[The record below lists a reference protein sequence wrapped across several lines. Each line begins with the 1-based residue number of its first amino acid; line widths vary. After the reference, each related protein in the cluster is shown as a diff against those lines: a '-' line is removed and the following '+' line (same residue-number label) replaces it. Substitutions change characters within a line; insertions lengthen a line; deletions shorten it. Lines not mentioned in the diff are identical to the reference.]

1 MILCVDPD
9 ETAATATTETLAA
22 AGFETTRATS
32 ASEAREV
39 LADEPFLDCLVTEYD
54 LPDGTG
60 LEVVETARETAPDL
74 PAVVFTDADLSTVAP
89 SESDVIVEYL
99 GKDTPDAREEL
110 AALVDHSVSFL
121 SQTAYPL
128 PDDEDARLA
137 ALARYSEVPETL
149 AASLDRLTE
158 LAVALFGAGSAAVG
172 LVDAHHERFLSCHG
186 ASFDAVDREETVCT
200 YAILEDDLTV
210 IEDLDD
216 DPRFTGQTAAAE
228 LGFYAGAPLVTPD
241 GRAIGTFCVHDTE
254 PRTFDDRERDLLWT
268 LADET
273 MATLETHRRL
283 AEQRDSGDGG
293 GDTHAAD
300 RADTN
305 ATDGGDTADHGET
318 HADDATEGER

>member
-9 ETAATATTETLAA
+9 ETAGTATTDALTA
-22 AGFETTRATS
+22 AGFETTLAAS

-39 LADEPFLDCLVTEYD
+39 LADGHRPDCLVTEYD
-54 LPDGTG
+54 LPEGTG
-60 LEVVETARETAPDL
+60 LEVVTAARETVPDL

-89 SESDVIVEYL
+89 AESNVVVEFL

-110 AALVDHSVSFL
+110 AALVDHTVSFL
-121 SQTAYPL
+121 SQTTYPL

-137 ALARYSEVPETL
+137 ALDRYTDAPETL
-149 AASLDRLTE
+149 EASLDRLTE
-158 LAVALFGAGSAAVG
+158 LAVALFDASSAGVG

-200 YAILEDDLTV
+200 YAILDDDLTV
-210 IEDLDD
+210 IEDVDD
-216 DPRFTGQTAAAE
+216 DPRFTGQAAAG

-241 GRAIGTFCVHDTE
+241 GQAIGTFCVHDAE
-254 PRTFDDRERDLLWT
+254 PRAFGDRERDLLWT

-283 AEQRDSGDGG
+283 AEQVPDGG
-293 GDTHAAD
+293 SGAHASDGSGA
-300 RADTN
+300 R
-305 ATDGGDTADHGET
+305 TDET
-318 HADDATEGER
+318 PEGER

>member
-9 ETAATATTETLAA
+9 ETAGRATTETLTA

-32 ASEAREV
+32 ASEARET
-39 LADEPFLDCLVTEYD
+39 LADEPRLDCLVTEYD

-60 LEVVETARETAPDL
+60 LEVVETARTTAPDL

-110 AALVDHSVSFL
+110 AELVDHTVSFL

-137 ALARYSEVPETL
+137 ALDRYTDAPETL
-149 AASLDRLTE
+149 EASLDRLTE
-158 LAVALFGAGSAAVG
+158 LAVALFDVASAGVG

-186 ASFDAVDREETVCT
+186 ASFDDVDREETVCT
-200 YAILEDDLTV
+200 YAILDDDLTV

-216 DPRFTGQTAAAE
+216 DPRFTGQAAAG

-241 GRAIGTFCVHDTE
+241 GQAIGTFCVHDTE
-254 PRTFDDRERDLLWT
+254 PRPFDDRERALLWT

-283 AEQRDSGDGG
+283 ADPGASGG
-293 GDTHAAD
+293 
-300 RADTN
+300 
-305 ATDGGDTADHGET
+305 TDPTG
-318 HADDATEGER
+318 ATEGER

>member
-9 ETAATATTETLAA
+9 ETAGTATTEALTA
-22 AGFETTRATS
+22 AGFETTLTTS

-39 LADEPFLDCLVTEYD
+39 LADGHRPDCLVTEYD

-60 LEVVETARETAPDL
+60 LDVVAAARERVPDL

-89 SESDVIVEYL
+89 AESDVIVEFL

-137 ALARYSEVPETL
+137 ALDRYSDAPETL
-149 AASLDRLTE
+149 EASLDRLTE
-158 LAVALFGAGSAAVG
+158 LAVALFDVSSAGVG

-200 YAILEDDLTV
+200 YAILDDDLTV

-216 DPRFTGQTAAAE
+216 DPRFTGQAAAS

-241 GRAIGTFCVHDTE
+241 GQAIGTFCVHDAE
-254 PRTFDDRERDLLWT
+254 PRGFSDRERDLLWT

-283 AEQRDSGDGG
+283 AEQHDSGDG
-293 GDTHAAD
+293 DTD
-300 RADTN
+300 DGN
-305 ATDGGDTADHGET
+305 AGET
-318 HADDATEGER
+318 EARASGGTGGGTDHTSGGER